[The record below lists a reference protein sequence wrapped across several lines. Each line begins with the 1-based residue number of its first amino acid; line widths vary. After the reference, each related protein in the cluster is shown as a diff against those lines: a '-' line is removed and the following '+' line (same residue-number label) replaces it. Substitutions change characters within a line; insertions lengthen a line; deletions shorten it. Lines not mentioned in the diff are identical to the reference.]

1 MPHVNGIN
9 DHRMGTVDR
18 RLNCGT
24 CGEDVRLRPG
34 HPGHIKLHFPC
45 YHIGYV
51 ETVLKILRSV
61 CFFCSKLCFSASD
74 MDPSLSGKAR
84 LPFVYNCAR
93 NKKKCTHC
101 GASRPNYSRSGLGIK
116 IEWDPDSFIS
126 EEEKAYCTQ
135 PFTALSAR
143 SILQNISDEDYLLM
157 GFNPKRS
164 HPKYCIMHV
173 YRCAPL
179 LLGQPSWLLKAVEP
193 AVRMI

>member
-1 MPHVNGIN
+1 MMTDDEIKDISVAEITETTIYFRGMPHVNGIN

-24 CGEDVRLRPG
+24 CGKDVRLCPG

-84 LPFVYNCAR
+84 LLFTIVQEQEKVYSLRCVAPELF
-93 NKKKCTHC
+93 
-101 GASRPNYSRSGLGIK
+101 SSGLGIK
-116 IEWDPDSFIS
+116 IEDPDSFF
-126 EEEKAYCTQ
+126 Q
-135 PFTALSAR
+135 
-143 SILQNISDEDYLLM
+143 
-157 GFNPKRS
+157 KR
-164 HPKYCIMHV
+164 KRYI
-173 YRCAPL
+173 
-179 LLGQPSWLLKAVEP
+179 
-193 AVRMI
+193 VRNHLRR